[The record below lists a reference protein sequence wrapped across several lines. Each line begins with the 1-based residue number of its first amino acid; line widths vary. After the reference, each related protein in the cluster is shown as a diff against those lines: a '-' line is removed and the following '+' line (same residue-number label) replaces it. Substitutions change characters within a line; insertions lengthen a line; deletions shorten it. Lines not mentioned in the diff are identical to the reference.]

1 MYIKQ
6 NGDTSV
12 KLSTESARAAPA
24 THGET
29 LSDRLKS
36 LRNRVFASARFQTWS
51 STSLFTRHIA
61 RREAQALFGMCA
73 GFVFSQVILAGVRL
87 GLFQIL
93 HERPQTLAELAPRL
107 GLTSDAALRLLRAG
121 ISLELVEMRS
131 SERYALGQRGAALLG
146 NPAILDMVEH
156 NAMYYADL
164 ADPVAL
170 LRGEAPP
177 TNISRYWPY
186 AGTTDPS
193 VLSGDKTMPYTSFM
207 GATQRMIAG
216 DILDAYPL
224 TKRVGLLDVGA
235 SDGSFL
241 IEAAERSPTLRL
253 MGFDLPAVA
262 AKANSRLAAL
272 PIANRAHVTGGDFY
286 TDDLPTGADTVSLVR
301 IMLDHNDDGVVKL
314 LARIHACLPEGG
326 ELLIAEPI
334 SDAPGTGPIADA
346 YFGFYLLA
354 MGRGRPRSSVE
365 MAKLLNAVGFLK
377 VRMIPTRRPL
387 LTGLLVAQR

>member
-1 MYIKQ
+1 M
-6 NGDTSV
+6 SV
-12 KLSTESARAAPA
+12 KLLPESRTSPTAHR
-24 THGET
+24 ET
-29 LSDRLKS
+29 LADRAKS

-51 STSLFTRHIA
+51 ATSIFTRHIA

-93 HERPQTLAELAPRL
+93 QERPHQLEELAPRL
-107 GLTSDAALRLLRAG
+107 GLTEDATLRLVRAA
-121 ISLELVEMRS
+121 ISLELVERRS
-131 SERYALGQRGAALLG
+131 GDRYGLGQRGAALLG
-146 NPAILDMVEH
+146 NPSILDMVEH

-170 LRGEAPP
+170 LRGQAPP
-177 TNISRYWPY
+177 TQIARYWPY
-186 AGTTDPS
+186 AGTGDPAT
-193 VLSGDKTMPYTSFM
+193 LSGAETTPYTSFM

-224 TKRVGLLDVGA
+224 THRSCLLDIGA

-241 IEAAERSPTLRL
+241 MAAGARAPHLKL

-262 AKANSRLAAL
+262 KRANARLAASDF
-272 PIANRAHVTGGDFY
+272 AGRSHVTGGDFY
-286 TDDLPTGADTVSLVR
+286 TDDLPTGADTVTLVR
-301 IMLDHNDDGVVKL
+301 IMLDHNDDGVLKL
-314 LARIHACLPEGG
+314 LSRIHQALPKDGQ
-326 ELLIAEPI
+326 LLIAEPI

-354 MGRGRPRSSVE
+354 MGRGRPRSSIE
-365 MAKLLNAVGFLK
+365 MTKLLTAVGFSK
-377 VRMIPTRRPL
+377 VRMIATRRPL
-387 LTGLLVAQR
+387 LTGLLIAQR